1 MRAESITRT
10 STAAADER
18 NCPESVRM
26 MIWIQI
32 VVLLVCVTAGA
43 RIGGIGL
50 GTTAGIG
57 LFVFVFLFGLPPGGP
72 PAPVI
77 GMIIAVITAL
87 AALEASGGLNYL
99 VGVGETVMRR
109 SPQAIT
115 FVAPLVT
122 YALVF
127 ASGTTHVIYALL
139 PIIAELARQADIPP
153 ERPLS
158 ISVVA
163 GFQGV
168 RASPISAATVAMF
181 TFLAPTGLTLP
192 RLLAITI
199 PSTLIAVMIGALSVA
214 RRGRKLSEDPV
225 YQARL
230 ASGAIRPPEAQA
242 VLHGRSL
249 FNARGSTFLF
259 LTGIAGIVLIGVVPS
274 LRPVYDVALAE
285 GIETDQVSM
294 GTAIMIV
301 MIAISG
307 VTIIGF
313 GASPNTAVNGTV
325 MRNGITA
332 IISIIGVSWLGS
344 SFFEGNR
351 TAIIDGISSLVE
363 VHPWT
368 FAVALFL
375 LSSLLFS
382 AAAAVVVLVPVAMAI
397 GLPTPLLIAFY
408 PAASGNFFLPTY
420 GTVLAAVSFD
430 QTGTTRIGKWV
441 LNHSFMRPGLVT
453 MVSSIL
459 IALALSALL
468 V

>member
-1 MRAESITRT
+1 
-10 STAAADER
+10 
-18 NCPESVRM
+18 
-26 MIWIQI
+26 MIWIEG
-32 VVLLVCVTAGA
+32 VVLLACITAGA
-43 RIGGIGL
+43 RLGGIGI
-50 GTTAGIG
+50 GTAAGIG
-57 LFVFVFLFGLPPGGP
+57 LFVFVFVFGLPPGGP
-72 PAPVI
+72 PAAVI

-87 AALEASGGLNYL
+87 AALEAAGGLSYL
-99 VGVGETVMRR
+99 IVIAERVMRR
-109 SPQAIT
+109 RPQAIT

-139 PIIAELARQADIPP
+139 PIIAEVARKADIRP

-181 TFLAPTGLTLP
+181 GFLSPKGISLP
-192 RLLAITI
+192 MLMAVTI
-199 PSTLIAVMIGALSVA
+199 PSTLAGVMLGALSVA
-214 RRGRKLSEDPV
+214 WRGAELSEDEE
-225 YQARL
+225 YLTRL
-230 ASGAIRPPEAQA
+230 ANGAVTAPEAA
-242 VLHGRSL
+242 PAAFEGKAL
-249 FNARGSTFLF
+249 FNARGSTIVFLAAM
-259 LTGIAGIVLIGVVPS
+259 LAVVLIGVFPG
-274 LRPVYDVALAE
+274 LRPMYDAA
-285 GIETDQVSM
+285 GDGFETDQLGM

-307 VTIIGF
+307 VTMIGF
-313 GASPNTAVNGTV
+313 GASPQAAVRGAV

-351 TAIIDGISSLVE
+351 TAIVTGMSSLVQ

-368 FAVALFL
+368 FAVGLFV

-382 AAAAVVVLVPVAMAI
+382 AAAAVVVLVPVGVAMGTSA
-397 GLPTPLLIAFY
+397 PLLVAFY

-420 GTVLAAVSFD
+420 GTLLAAVSFD
-430 QTGTTRIGKWV
+430 STGTTHIGKWL

-453 MVSSIL
+453 MVSSTL
-459 IALALSALL
+459 IALALSEMLFP
-468 V
+468 